1 MAVPQTNMAAA
12 HQRSK
17 AAKALDR
24 VVPADLAWLV
34 TFLVLLAVLMVRNY
48 GLGQT
53 EIPVWRVGPIA
64 LGPFGPL
71 AVLDVLFGYYL
82 VHRWC
87 IRFGL
92 DWETLANGLIW
103 TIGIGYYA
111 SHVASVALYT
121 PEQLFDLR
129 VLLSLRSGISSFG
142 GILGGGIFAAIY
154 LRRKGL
160 TLWLYNDAILYGFI
174 GGYIFG
180 RLGCFAVHDHPG
192 IPTDFVLGVDVL
204 GAVRHDLGLYLM
216 GVMVALFLALSW
228 MARHRH
234 PPPGSVVALVCLAY
248 APVRFYL
255 DGLRIDDAVYL
266 GLTPGQWFCFP
277 TFLIGLW
284 AVAVVRR
291 RRRHPLSP

>member
-1 MAVPQTNMAAA
+1 MVVTQTTRASGRQRTAAA
-12 HQRSK
+12 R
-17 AAKALDR
+17 ALDR
-24 VVPADLAWLV
+24 ARPADLAWLT
-34 TFLVLLAVLMVRNY
+34 TFVVLLAVLIARNY
-48 GLGQT
+48 VLGQT

-64 LGPFGPL
+64 VGPFGPL

-82 VHRWC
+82 IHRWC

-92 DWETLANGLIW
+92 DWETLANGLLW

-111 SHVASVALYT
+111 SHVVSVALYT
-121 PEQLFDLR
+121 PEQLSDVR
-129 VLLSLRSGISSFG
+129 VFLSLRSGISSFG
-142 GILGGGIFAAIY
+142 GILGGGIVAAIY

-160 TLWLYNDAILYGFI
+160 SLWLYNDAILYGFI

-192 IPTDFVLGVDVL
+192 IPTDFVLGVDVF

-216 GVMVALFLALSW
+216 CVMVALFVALTW
-228 MARHRH
+228 MARRGH
-234 PPPGSVVALVCLAY
+234 PPPGSVVALVCITY
-248 APVRFYL
+248 PPIRFYL
-255 DGLRIDDAVYL
+255 DGLRINDASYL

-284 AVAVVRR
+284 AVSVVRR
-291 RRRHPLSP
+291 RRLLP